1 MSYQYKRE
9 PLNNDEVNKLT
20 NFCSTFQGKF
30 VIWTLLDVGLRLYE
44 FTDLKKENIQEQE
57 KRLFIYGKGGLYDKK
72 TKGRIIPMIYRIGRL
87 IEYNFA
93 ENKNTRK
100 NKRTIERIVKKQLKK
115 LELQR
120 KPVRMF

>member
-57 KRLFIYGKGGLYDKK
+57 RRLFIYGKGGLYDKK
-72 TKGRIIPMIYRIGRL
+72 TKRHIVPMIYRIGRL
-87 IEYNFA
+87 IEYH
-93 ENKNTRK
+93 K
-100 NKRTIERIVKKQLKK
+100 
-115 LELQR
+115 
-120 KPVRMF
+120 